1 MCSFQKCRSVPL
13 SAEKPVSTSSIWDQQ
28 CLSYLCNCLIAN
40 VYNVHRFAAVTRGW
54 LQWERTAPDPKSTE
68 AKEKVLLT
76 PWIMESCL
84 CYTNFWAIFVAKK
97 QKQLF
102 EGNKGFV
109 LIFANCNEY
118 FCEIFANW
126 KCLNKIQWNPNLKC
140 ISFPSL
146 SQKVV
151 FSEFFSKIEMVK
163 KTKSWT
169 FFLGRNL
176 TT

>member
-28 CLSYLCNCLIAN
+28 CLSYLCNCLIAS

-54 LQWERTAPDPKSTE
+54 LQWERTAPDSKSTE

-118 FCEIFANW
+118 FCEIFANENVSI
-126 KCLNKIQWNPNLKC
+126 KNNETLILNV
-140 ISFPSL
+140 SL
-146 SQKVV
+146 SLPFPKRWYFQSFSQK
-151 FSEFFSKIEMVK
+151 
-163 KTKSWT
+163 
-169 FFLGRNL
+169 
-176 TT
+176 